1 MGTKRRQSHAA
12 RRPAGPSK
20 GRGPAWFLT
29 GVLTGGLVVWVMLGH
44 DPAAEQVRTA
54 MERTVG
60 HSIGIETAAP
70 QKPKIEYEFYSKLP
84 EMIEEVVV
92 PEEELGKPDPAPAE
106 SSAADTAGAADT
118 ASAADAAGATDTAGV
133 ADAAAADKEAPA
145 PREDGKD
152 AESKDKAPL
161 KPGHYVLQVASFR
174 NVKDADGLKAKLIL
188 NGFNPVVQS
197 VVISGEEKRYRVRL
211 GPYTD
216 HGSLEAARLQLR
228 ESGYA
233 KPLVVRVS
241 RG

>member
-29 GVLTGGLVVWVMLGH
+29 GALTGGLVVWVMLGH

-60 HSIGIETAAP
+60 HSIGIETATP

-106 SSAADTAGAADT
+106 SSATDTAGTADT
-118 ASAADAAGATDTAGV
+118 AGATDTAGA
-133 ADAAAADKEAPA
+133 ADAAAADKEVPA

-152 AESKDKAPL
+152 AEGKDKAPL

-174 NVKDADGLKAKLIL
+174 SVKDADGLKAKLIL

-216 HGSLEAARLQLR
+216 RGSLEAARLRLR
-228 ESGYA
+228 ESGYDD
-233 KPLVVRVS
+233 PLVVRVS